1 MVMKKKVVNHDHE
14 QNQRN
19 ESLLS
24 TAKYLGPKV
33 ESQVIPFQVDIEKTD
48 SLTDKQVTGLQALE
62 ISAARTAIETL
73 ASLAEINELDHLGGA
88 LDLISAFTLTMAIVD
103 YEKKEYTIENAHS
116 SIGHYSVLAAYGYLD
131 KEYVIKNFRRSLD
144 IAGHVAWLPGG
155 TQSNG
160 GRLGVMVPVA
170 VGQALGKRAVYGEG
184 SWMLVHC
191 GDAGW
196 ISGQALNGFN
206 AADLH
211 KAPITFIMHRNGVQL
226 SGSCKQI
233 MPKDPRPV
241 IASLGIQILEIPS
254 LHDVVLLYQ
263 AYREAYQLSKQGKAV
278 LIFPAGFYTS
288 GNKKINLLQFGE
300 QYGILKETEQFAQK
314 QGVLMSTPIWIP
326 GSLMSYR
333 DVEPMLECLFLVNDL
348 PGGKGHH
355 DGHMKGRKLSEV
367 LGNPML
373 QYTLEQHHFLQE
385 ITKQPL
391 RKVVT
396 EARPAPG
403 SENLI
408 LTDDV
413 LAKIKLANPGE
424 KVSPRVG
431 VDLAYTAVAQLY
443 PDHVFIVGC
452 DLDTSTRLEKA
463 RKYLKANHH
472 FEMSIEEQA
481 SALMASGLAISTRQK
496 QLNVFST
503 FAAFF
508 EGIAREGFELWRY
521 QRNLNGINEGL
532 NVTLHLSHVGACT
545 GRDHFSGWSLDWIN
559 LAIGY
564 LPYLHRFYAP
574 ADAWAAFVAVKDLA
588 AHYGGH
594 IIGVPRDN
602 LPVLAKQDSSGALW
616 EATSSWE
623 AVTAFRKYPGA
634 QRAVLVVGAP
644 AFLAERAADELQ
656 QNKIPTDVFIINGL
670 PIPDPVLHNI
680 FKNYRKGLVTVE
692 DGIIGTAATGR
703 RGFAGLISAAAY
715 PTHIPLQH
723 IGISDPR
730 IAPSHGLE
738 EVWEHFG
745 ITKQAIIQAVKDL

>member
-1 MVMKKKVVNHDHE
+1 MKKMIMDYDRRQSK
-14 QNQRN
+14 RN
-19 ESLLS
+19 ETLLAG
-24 TAKYLGPKV
+24 AKYLGTKI
-33 ESQVIPFQVDIEKTD
+33 ESQVLPFQIDLENTQ
-48 SLTDKQVTGLQALE
+48 SLSNQQVTGLRALE

-73 ASLAEINELDHLGGA
+73 ASLAEINELDHLGGG
-88 LDLISAFTLTMAIVD
+88 LDLIPALTMTMALANFKEI
-103 YEKKEYTIENAHS
+103 EYTIENAHS
-116 SIGHYSVLAAYGYLD
+116 SIGHYAVLAAYGYLD
-131 KEYVIKNFRRSLD
+131 KERVIKKFRRSLD
-144 IAGHVAWLPGG
+144 IAGHVSWLPGG
-155 TQSNG
+155 TQANG

-170 VGQALGKRAVYGEG
+170 VGQVLGKKAVYGPR

-233 MPKDPRPV
+233 MAKDPRPV
-241 IASLGIQILEIPS
+241 IASLGIQILEIPT
-254 LHDVVLLYQ
+254 LLDAAGLYQ
-263 AYREAYQLSKQGKAV
+263 AYREAYQLNRLGKAV
-278 LIFPAGFYTS
+278 MIFPTGFYSS
-288 GNKKINLLQFGE
+288 GNQKIDLQQFGE
-300 QYGILKETEQFAQK
+300 RYGILKETERFAQK
-314 QGVLMSTPIWIP
+314 QGILMSTPIWIP

-333 DVEPMLECLFLVNDL
+333 DVESMLECLFLVNDL

-355 DGHMKGRKLSEV
+355 DGHMKGRKPDDV
-367 LGNPML
+367 LANPML
-373 QYTLEQHHFLQE
+373 QYTADQQNFLET
-385 ITKQPL
+385 IAKQPK
-391 RKVVT
+391 RKVTT
-396 EARPAPG
+396 EARPKPG
-403 SENLI
+403 SANLV
-408 LTDDV
+408 LAGDV
-413 LAKIKLANPGE
+413 LAKIKLANAGE

-431 VDLAYTAVAQLY
+431 AESAYVAVAQSY
-443 PDHVFIVGC
+443 PDNFFVVGC

-463 RKYLKANHH
+463 RKLLKADHQ

-481 SALMASGLAISTRQK
+481 SALMANGLAISTRQK

-574 ADAWAAFVAVKDLA
+574 ADTRSAFVAVKDLA

-594 IIGVPRDN
+594 IIGIPRDN
-602 LPVLAKQDSSGALW
+602 LPVLARQNGQGALW
-616 EATSSWE
+616 EASSPWE
-623 AVTAFRKYPGA
+623 PVTQYRKYPQA
-634 QRAVLVVGAP
+634 RRAILVMGAP
-644 AFLAERAADELQ
+644 AFMAGQAAEELSRRKIYAD
-656 QNKIPTDVFIINGL
+656 VYVVNGL
-670 PIPDPVLHNI
+670 PVPETVLNKI
-680 FKNYRKGLVTVE
+680 FKNHPKGLVTVE
-692 DGIIGTAATGR
+692 DGIIGNQLTGR
-703 RGFAGLISAAAY
+703 RGFAGYLSAAAY
-715 PTHIPLQH
+715 HTRIPLKH
-723 IGISDPR
+723 IGITDPR
-730 IAPSHGLE
+730 IAPSHGLD

-745 ITKQAIIQAVKDL
+745 ITAKAVVQAVKDL